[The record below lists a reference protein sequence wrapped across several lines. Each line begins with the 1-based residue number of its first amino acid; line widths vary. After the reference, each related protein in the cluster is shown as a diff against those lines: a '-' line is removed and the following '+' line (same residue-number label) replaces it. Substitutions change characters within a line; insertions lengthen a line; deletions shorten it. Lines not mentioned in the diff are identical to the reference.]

1 MPGIARAGRDT
12 AGGLIA
18 GGGNDKVLVEG
29 FPAAVIGDTVVGHG
43 NGPHAGP
50 VMAFASKRVRA
61 NGKPI
66 CRAGDAASCGDP
78 ATGSAKAF
86 AG

>member
-1 MPGIARAGRDT
+1 MPGIARVGRDT

-29 FPAAVIGDTVVGHG
+29 FPAAVIGDAVVGHG
-43 NGPHAGP
+43 PGPHGGP
-50 VMAFASKRVRA
+50 VMAFGSTRVRA

-66 CRAGDAASCGDP
+66 CRAGDAASCGDV
-78 ATGSAKAF
+78 ATGSSKAS